1 MFCEGD
7 INLSRKILNVVSILN
22 YSVDTKREHYEDF
35 GRLALYVI
43 ISVQK
48 IFACDGLKIDFPI
61 ILKRKW

>member
-35 GRLALYVI
+35 DWLALYVI
-43 ISVQK
+43 FSVQK
-48 IFACDGLKIDFPI
+48 NVCL
-61 ILKRKW
+61 

>member
-22 YSVDTKREHYEDF
+22 YSVDTKKEHYKDF
-35 GRLALYVI
+35 DRLALYVI

-48 IFACDGLKIDFPI
+48 IFACDGLNIDFPI